1 MVLINNKRLK
11 IYNSEIKLCIDKK
24 TKEKLRKL
32 AYKNKITLSSYIR
45 SLINFAIEINN
56 VNNLEYKK
64 ELSTKD
70 INNIISFLEGVN

>member
-56 VNNLEYKK
+56 VNKLEYKK

>member
-1 MVLINNKRLK
+1 MKCLI
-11 IYNSEIKLCIDKK
+11 IDIISL
-24 TKEKLRKL
+24 EKWEHV
-32 AYKNKITLSSYIR
+32 YKNKITLSSYVR